1 MGMVVDCA
9 AYAGGTRVADLD
21 IDQIEEVLRHEG
33 QFVWLGLYEPD
44 QPLLDR
50 VQRAFGLHDLAVEDA
65 LRAHQRPKLEEYG
78 DSLFVV
84 LRTAQCDGD
93 GEIAYGETH
102 LFAGPNYIVS
112 IRHGASLPYT
122 PVRHRCECAPKLLA
136 QGPGF
141 VLYAIMD
148 FVVDE
153 YFPIVDA
160 LEDGLAKVEQTI
172 FDGQLSRETTE
183 RIYNMKTDLVSVK
196 RAIAPLI
203 EVCNRLVRFGQ
214 GLIAEETRLY
224 FRDVYDHVIRINE
237 AIDGLRELVTSALE
251 ANLSLV
257 SVRQNEVMKK
267 LGGWAAI
274 LAVPTLIAGIYGMN
288 FQGMP
293 ELGWAYGYPVSLA
306 IMIAASGI
314 LYTHFK
320 RNGWL

>member
-9 AYAGGTRVADLD
+9 VYAGGRRVAHLEL
-21 IDQIEEVLRHEG
+21 DQIEAALKHEG

-44 QPLLDR
+44 RALLDR
-50 VQRAFGLHDLAVEDA
+50 VQRVFGLHDLAVEDA

-84 LRTAQCDGD
+84 PRTAQCDGEGD
-93 GEIAYGETH
+93 IAYGETH
-102 LFAGPNYIVS
+102 LFAGPCYVVS
-112 IRHGASLPYT
+112 VRHGASLPYT
-122 PVRHRCECAPKLLA
+122 PVRQRCESAPKLLG

-148 FVVDE
+148 FVVDG

-160 LEDGLAKVEQTI
+160 LEDGLAKVEETI
-172 FDGQLSRETTE
+172 FDGQLTRDTTE
-183 RIYNMKTDLVSVK
+183 RIYHMKTDLVAVK

-237 AIDGLRELVTSALE
+237 AVDGLRELVTSALE

-257 SVRQNEVMKK
+257 SVRQNEVMKR
-267 LGGWAAI
+267 LGAWAAI

-288 FQGMP
+288 FQSMP
-293 ELGWAYGYPVSLA
+293 ELSLPYAYPLSLGL
-306 IMIAASGI
+306 MFGVSGI
-314 LYTHFK
+314 LYVNFK
-320 RNGWL
+320 RRDWL

>member
-1 MGMVVDCA
+1 MVVDCA
-9 AYAGGTRVADLD
+9 AYAGGRRVGDLGL
-21 IDQIEEVLRHEG
+21 DQIEEALQKEG

-44 QPLLDR
+44 QPLLER

-65 LRAHQRPKLEEYG
+65 LRAHQRPKIEEYG

-84 LRTAQCDGD
+84 LRTAQCDGE
-93 GEIAYGETH
+93 GEIAFGETH
-102 LFAGPNYIVS
+102 LFAGSHYIVS
-112 IRHGASLPYT
+112 VRHGASLPYT
-122 PVRHRCECAPKLLA
+122 PVRQRCECTPHLLT

-148 FVVDE
+148 FVVDQ

-160 LEDGLAKVEQTI
+160 LEDGLAKVEETV
-172 FDGQLSRETTE
+172 FEGQLTRETTE
-183 RIYNMKTDLVSVK
+183 RIYHLKTDLVAVK
-196 RAIAPLI
+196 RAIAPLM
-203 EVCNRLVRFGQ
+203 EVCNRLVRFGL
-214 GLIAEETRLY
+214 GLVAEETRLY

-237 AIDGLRELVTSALE
+237 SVDGLRELVTSALE

-274 LAVPTLIAGIYGMN
+274 LAVPTLIAGVYGMN

-293 ELGWAYGYPVSLA
+293 ELGWQYGYPISLGLMA
-306 IMIAASGI
+306 GSSGI
-314 LYTHFK
+314 LYARFK
-320 RNGWL
+320 RSGWL